1 MKMSRK
7 NLNSHC
13 YPIAGKS
20 WKVEDMK
27 IKIKITLYMS
37 VLCQWCIQQ
46 TRLKN
51 GIDESTLRNC
61 FSSSRTNETWFLTDV
76 CLLCLHTCLLCLC
89 TSNSQDN
96 PAGQETVPFVAISK
110 LYAQYLMHYCYEL
123 DWQMNSVHFSFKS
136 SLSPIPAPDF
146 HKLLRCSHLFHFTGI
161 SLILTSC
168 TFYFIRK

>member
-89 TSNSQDN
+89 TSNSQVN